1 MLRRAIGGSLTCS
14 LAGAIL
20 ATSSALAA
28 VPHTVQPGQSLW
40 SIAAANGL
48 TARTVA
54 VYNGLPE
61 DAGLLQGTTLYV
73 PTVDE
78 GAAALASGTAAVSPP
93 ATVGTAAP
101 STTGS
106 AVATSTPAA
115 TVPPGMGYVP
125 SPYGDLP
132 LLPGAAS
139 AWNSMR
145 AESLSVYGV
154 DLHPAGSLSAYRTAE
169 QQAGLYQA
177 FLAGYGAPANP
188 PGTSSHESGIAV
200 DLASPEMREVIDQI
214 GWKYGWTKVHGPN
227 EWWHV
232 DYVGG

>member
-78 GAAALASGTAAVSPP
+78 GAAALASGTAVVSPP
-93 ATVGTAAP
+93 ATVGTTAP

-145 AESLSVYGV
+145 AESLSVYGT
-154 DLHPAGSLSAYRTAE
+154 DLYPAGRSRPTEPPSSRQASTRPTSRATARRPTRPVPRRTNR
-169 QQAGLYQA
+169 GWRSTSR
-177 FLAGYGAPANP
+177 APRCA
-188 PGTSSHESGIAV
+188 
-200 DLASPEMREVIDQI
+200 R
-214 GWKYGWTKVHGPN
+214 
-227 EWWHV
+227 
-232 DYVGG
+232 